1 MMIGS
6 HVIKFWSSTQ
16 ASLAL
21 SSGEAEYY
29 GVVRAAGI
37 GLGQQALFRDAGLE
51 VPIRIW
57 TDSSAAMGTSARQG
71 LGKLRHLECHSLW
84 LQQRLR
90 RKQFELLK
98 VPGEENPA
106 DLFTKHLSS
115 RGQVQKLLALLGCR
129 YTGGRAESRA
139 ERAQATRRLWPNPT
153 GSSDPSR
160 G

>member
-6 HVIKFWSSTQ
+6 HVTKLRSSTQ

-37 GLGQQALFRDAGLE
+37 GLGQQALFGDAGLE
-51 VPIRIW
+51 IPIRIW

-84 LQQRLR
+84 LQQHLR

-98 VPGEENPA
+98 VPGEANPA
-106 DLFTKHLSS
+106 DLFTKHLESEK
-115 RGQVQKLLALLGCR
+115 KLTQLISLFNCQMRDGRAASAPQLKRAQEETLAL
-129 YTGGRAESRA
+129 T
-139 ERAQATRRLWPNPT
+139 
-153 GSSDPSR
+153 
-160 G
+160 